1 MVCSRA
7 EQHDPL
13 VFDGPCQCCDEI
25 GPQASASFKQRAG
38 NPERAFDRSVAQR
51 FKQRQIGRIDPP
63 QDLVVGNEE
72 GLMQEPYKM

>member
-25 GPQASASFKQRAG
+25 GPQASASFKQRAR

-51 FKQRQIGRIDPP
+51 FK
-63 QDLVVGNEE
+63 
-72 GLMQEPYKM
+72 